1 MTVIQQKV
9 RNSGHFDGT
18 SVLEQVLMLVASHV
32 GHHPCCCLKVDPR
45 WSFSSQLLSI
55 PFLWH
60 RLPQLKKVNISFNI
74 FVCLFFGLSP
84 MTSKLEIAIH
94 FSQYRLT
101 YITLHLLLWSL
112 KSYYNIN
119 LYNQYLWKKFFFEEL
134 SSFTNYLNDN
144 ICDVLP
150 LYTSGFLR

>member
-55 PFLWH
+55 PSLWH
-60 RLPQLKKVNISFNI
+60 RLPHLKKVSVSLNI
-74 FVCLFFGLSP
+74 FVWLFVGLFL
-84 MTSKLEIAIH
+84 MIDKHRNCDT
-94 FSQYRLT
+94 FV
-101 YITLHLLLWSL
+101 
-112 KSYYNIN
+112 
-119 LYNQYLWKKFFFEEL
+119 
-134 SSFTNYLNDN
+134 TNKGNYK
-144 ICDVLP
+144 
-150 LYTSGFLR
+150 